1 MEHFI
6 SLCIDDTAYGEYA
19 TRPTILRGTITDT
32 DTYNVVSQI
41 LCG

>member
-1 MEHFI
+1 MEHII

-32 DTYNVVSQI
+32 YVVYVVSQI